1 MRFAKWVFLI
11 AGVYGVLALLPQYFV
26 KPSADRPDFFYG
38 FIGIAL
44 AWQIVFI
51 LIAREPVRFR
61 PLMAVAVLE
70 KVSFGIPAL
79 ILFSQGRIPR
89 QMLLAGSI
97 DLLLAVLFTVSWLR
111 TSTSGSSS

>member
-11 AGVYGVLALLPQYFV
+11 AGIYGVAALLPQYFV

-51 LIAREPVRFR
+51 LISRDVTRFR
-61 PLMAVAVLE
+61 PLMPVAILE
-70 KVSFGIPAL
+70 KWSFGIPAV
-79 ILFSQGRIPR
+79 ILFTQGRIPR
-89 QMLLAGSI
+89 EMLLAGSV
-97 DLLLAVLFTVSWLR
+97 DLVLSVLFLISWLR